1 MKTAGRKSVNGL
13 KSGKGDTDSVV
24 DAIVDHVEKNDNCEI
39 IRIMGQFSKMDDV
52 GKKKLMSFARKL
64 TE

>member
-24 DAIVDHVEKNDNCEI
+24 DAIVDHVEKNENCEFV
-39 IRIMGQFSKMDDV
+39 RIMEQYSKMDV
-52 GKKKLMSFARKL
+52 ATMKKFLEYAGKL
-64 TE
+64 